1 MAIPRGRKNI
11 SLSRNPSPFVLGE
24 NLKLSLGAHEVS
36 GVFAETLQA
45 VITWSMSAPASEATR
60 TVSAASQGRLQLSKG
75 QAVLR
80 PSELTFVSLKL

>member
-1 MAIPRGRKNI
+1 MAIPRGRKNV

-45 VITWSMSAPASEATR
+45 VITWS
-60 TVSAASQGRLQLSKG
+60 VSAASQGRLQLSKG